1 MFLPDYCIALNHKR
15 VCLDFVEPY
24 GIFKNVSGEY
34 KQGLSSYSKDFFL
47 KLTDIGYDEI
57 YRY

>member
-1 MFLPDYCIALNHKR
+1 MYRVFLPDYCIALNHKR

-24 GIFKNVSGEY
+24 GNFRNVSGEY
-34 KQGLSSYSKDFFL
+34 KQA
-47 KLTDIGYDEI
+47 DIGYDEI